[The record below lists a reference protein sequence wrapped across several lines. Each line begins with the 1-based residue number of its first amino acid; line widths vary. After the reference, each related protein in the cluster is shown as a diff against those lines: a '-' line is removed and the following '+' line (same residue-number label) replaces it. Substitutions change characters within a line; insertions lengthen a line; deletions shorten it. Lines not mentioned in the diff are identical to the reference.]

1 MNYLITGG
9 AGFIGSHLTAR
20 LLAAPTGLPEG
31 SPKGGAAGDEVFII
45 DDLSTG
51 KKENLET
58 LAKNPRLHLF
68 VDSVTNEALLSD
80 LVGKCEVIFHLA
92 AVVGVK
98 LVAENP
104 LSVLKTNIYGTE
116 LLLSLA
122 AKFERKVVL
131 TSSSEVYGRSE
142 EVPLKEDGPLVFD
155 MSSTTWSY
163 AFSKI
168 IDEFLALRLHR
179 EKGLPVVIA
188 RLFNVV
194 GPGQVAD
201 FGMVIPRF
209 IQQAASGGPIIVYD
223 DGSQTRAFTYVGDVA
238 EALIQLSK
246 CNEAA
251 GEIFNIGS
259 EEPISIN
266 ELAEKVRRLVN
277 PDAQIEHIPFSNV
290 FGSGKADIRH
300 RVPDTSKIKRII
312 GFKPSLSIDGI
323 LEKIL
328 EDLKKTGRI

>member
-9 AGFIGSHLTAR
+9 AGFIGSHLTTR
-20 LLAAPTGLPEG
+20 LLAE
-31 SPKGGAAGDEVFII
+31 GDEVFII

-51 KKENLET
+51 KKENLKG
-58 LAKNPRLHLF
+58 LAEDPRLHLF
-68 VDSVTNEALLSD
+68 VDSVINEALISD
-80 LVGKCEVIFHLA
+80 LVGRCEVIFHLA

-98 LVAENP
+98 LVAGDP
-104 LSVLKTNIYGTE
+104 LNVLKTNIYGTE
-116 LLLSLA
+116 LLLSSA
-122 AKFERKVVL
+122 ARLGRKLIL
-131 TSSSEVYGRSE
+131 TSSSEVYGKSD
-142 EVPLKEDGPLVFD
+142 EVPLKEDGLLVFD

-163 AFSKI
+163 AFSKV
-168 IDEFLALRLHR
+168 IDEFLALRFHR
-179 EKGLPVVIA
+179 EKGLPVVIT

-201 FGMVIPRF
+201 YGMVIPRF
-209 IQQAASGGPIIVYD
+209 MQQAASGGPIIVYD
-223 DGSQTRAFTYVGDVA
+223 DGSQTRSFTFVGDVV

-246 CNEAA
+246 CDEAA

-259 EEPISIN
+259 EEPISII

-277 PDAQIEHIPFSNV
+277 PAAQIKHIPFSNV

-300 RVPDTSKIKRII
+300 RVPDISKIKRTV
-312 GFKPSLSIDGI
+312 GFKPTLSIDGI

-328 EDLKKTGRI
+328 EDLKKTGRVQDD

>member
-9 AGFIGSHLTAR
+9 AGFIGSHLTAS
-20 LLAAPTGLPEG
+20 LLAG
-31 SPKGGAAGDEVFII
+31 GDEVFII

-51 KKENLET
+51 KRENLKT
-58 LAKNPRLHLF
+58 LAGNPGLHLF
-68 VDSVTNEALLSD
+68 IDSVTNEALVSD
-80 LVGKCEVIFHLA
+80 LVGRCEVIFHLA
-92 AVVGVK
+92 AVVGVR

-116 LLLSLA
+116 CVYASA
-122 AKFERKVVL
+122 AKFDRKVIL

-168 IDEFLALRLHR
+168 IDEFLALKFHR
-179 EKGLPVVIA
+179 EKDLPVVIT

-201 FGMVIPRF
+201 YGMVIPRF
-209 IQQAASGGPIIVYD
+209 MQQAASGGPIIVYD
-223 DGSQTRAFTYVGDVA
+223 DGSQTRSFTFVGDVV

-246 CNEAA
+246 CDEAA

-277 PDAQIEHIPFSNV
+277 PAAQIKRIPFSNV

-300 RVPDTSKIKRII
+300 RVPDISKIKRTV
-312 GFKPSLSIDGI
+312 GFKPTLSIDGI
-323 LEKIL
+323 LQKIL
-328 EDLKKTGRI
+328 EDLKKTGRIQDD

>member
-20 LLAAPTGLPEG
+20 LLAE
-31 SPKGGAAGDEVFII
+31 GDELFII

-51 KKENLET
+51 KKENLKA
-58 LAKNPRLHLF
+58 LAEDPRLHLF
-68 VDSVTNEALLSD
+68 VDSVANEALILD
-80 LVGKCEVIFHLA
+80 LVGRCEVIFHLA

-98 LVAENP
+98 LVAGNP
-104 LSVLKTNIYGTE
+104 LNVLKTNIYGTE
-116 LLLSLA
+116 LLLSSA
-122 AKFERKVVL
+122 AQFKRKVVL
-131 TSSSEVYGRSE
+131 TSCSEVYGNSD

-163 AFSKI
+163 AFSKV
-168 IDEFLALRLHR
+168 IDEFLALRFHR
-179 EKGLPVVIA
+179 EKGLPVVIT

-194 GPGQVAD
+194 GPGQVGD
-201 FGMVIPRF
+201 YGMVIPRF
-209 IQQAASGGPIIVYD
+209 MQQAASGGPIIVYD
-223 DGSQTRAFTYVGDVA
+223 DGSQTRSFTYVGDVV

-246 CNEAA
+246 CDEAA

-259 EEPISIN
+259 EEPISII

-277 PDAQIEHIPFSNV
+277 PAAQIKHIPFSNV

-300 RVPDTSKIKRII
+300 RVPDISKIKSTV
-312 GFKPSLSIDGI
+312 GFKPTLSIDGI

-328 EDLKKTGRI
+328 EDLKKTGRLQDD

>member
-20 LLAAPTGLPEG
+20 LLAE
-31 SPKGGAAGDEVFII
+31 GDEVFII

-51 KKENLET
+51 KKENLKA
-58 LAKNPRLHLF
+58 LAEDPRLHLF
-68 VDSVTNEALLSD
+68 VDSVANEALISD
-80 LVGKCEVIFHLA
+80 LVGRCEVIFHLA

-98 LVAENP
+98 LVAGNP
-104 LSVLKTNIYGTE
+104 LNVLKTNIYGTE
-116 LLLSLA
+116 LLLSSA
-122 AKFERKVVL
+122 ARFGRKVIL
-131 TSSSEVYGRSE
+131 TSSSEVYGKSD
-142 EVPLKEDGPLVFD
+142 EVPLKEDGSLVFD

-163 AFSKI
+163 AFSKV
-168 IDEFLALRLHR
+168 IDEFLALRFHR
-179 EKGLPVVIA
+179 EKGLPVVIT

-201 FGMVIPRF
+201 YGMVIPRF
-209 IQQAASGGPIIVYD
+209 MQQAASGGPIIVYD
-223 DGSQTRAFTYVGDVA
+223 DGSQTRSFTFVGDVV

-246 CNEAA
+246 CDEAA

-277 PDAQIEHIPFSNV
+277 PAAQIKRIPFSNV

-300 RVPDTSKIKRII
+300 RVPDISKIKRTV
-312 GFKPSLSIDGI
+312 GFKPTLSIDGI
-323 LEKIL
+323 LQKIL
-328 EDLKKTGRI
+328 EDLKKTGRVQDD

>member
-9 AGFIGSHLTAR
+9 AGFIGSHLTAG
-20 LLAAPTGLPEG
+20 LLAE
-31 SPKGGAAGDEVFII
+31 GDEVFII

-51 KKENLET
+51 KKENLKA
-58 LAKNPRLHLF
+58 LAEDPRLHLF
-68 VDSVTNEALLSD
+68 VDSVANEALISD
-80 LVGKCEVIFHLA
+80 LVGRCEVIFHLA

-98 LVAENP
+98 LVAGDP
-104 LSVLKTNIYGTE
+104 LNVLKTNIYGTE
-116 LLLSLA
+116 LLLSSA
-122 AKFERKVVL
+122 AQFKRKVIL
-131 TSSSEVYGRSE
+131 TSSSEVYGKSD

-163 AFSKI
+163 AFSKV
-168 IDEFLALRLHR
+168 IDEFLALRFHR
-179 EKGLPVVIA
+179 EKGLPVVIT

-194 GPGQVAD
+194 GPGQVGD
-201 FGMVIPRF
+201 YGMVIPRF
-209 IQQAASGGPIIVYD
+209 MQQAASGGPIIVYD
-223 DGSQTRAFTYVGDVA
+223 DGSQTRSFTYVGDVV

-246 CNEAA
+246 CDEAA

-277 PDAQIEHIPFSNV
+277 PAAQIKRIPFSNV

-300 RVPDTSKIKRII
+300 RVPDISKIKRTV
-312 GFKPSLSIDGI
+312 GFKPTLSIDGI

-328 EDLKKTGRI
+328 EDMKKTGRIQVD